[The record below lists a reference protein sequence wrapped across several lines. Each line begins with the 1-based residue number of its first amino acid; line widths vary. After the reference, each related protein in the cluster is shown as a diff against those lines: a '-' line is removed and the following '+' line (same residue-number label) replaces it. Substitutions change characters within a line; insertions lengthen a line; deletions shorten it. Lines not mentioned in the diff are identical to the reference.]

1 MVAKQ
6 GELKA
11 VTDEIGPLWD
21 TKAVRLGTL
30 KKPAMV
36 VGAIG
41 GGLILLYLL
50 WSLLAATVFAAGLPS
65 WVRYYVSKDTRAVVY
80 FNVDTFRK
88 TQVFEKLEG
97 LLPSRSEMKRS
108 SGPQICPEDVR
119 DVYSLFQEDG
129 SPITVLRTYEDLSIS
144 KIANEGEHDSRPE
157 KYKGFEYIHFG
168 GGYCQNS
175 SLHVLH
181 CAVRGFDGKNV
192 EATRPQRNASSGQ

>member
-1 MVAKQ
+1 MAKPEMPGAAGAYAALDRLRSSLVAKQ

-21 TKAVRLGTL
+21 TVAVRLGTL

-50 WSLLAATVFAAGLPS
+50 WSLLAATLFAAGLPS
-65 WVRYYVSKDTRAVVY
+65 WVRYYVSKDTQAVVY
-80 FNVDTFRK
+80 FNIDTFRK

-108 SGPQICPEDVR
+108 SDPQLCPDDVR
-119 DVYSLFQEDG
+119 DVFFLFQEDG
-129 SPITVLRTYEDLSIS
+129 SPILVLRTHEDLSLA
-144 KIANEGEHDSRPE
+144 KFAPT
-157 KYKGFEYIHFG
+157 G
-168 GGYCQNS
+168 G
-175 SLHVLH
+175 
-181 CAVRGFDGKNV
+181 
-192 EATRPQRNASSGQ
+192 TRFSA